1 MHKYNASIGYD
12 KALYREDI
20 LGSIAFARANSK
32 VGIITENEFKMIE
45 RGLLDVMEEW
55 KQGTFAIM
63 PNDED
68 VRRWPTPLNL
78 PRLTQRIRFILQT
91 SVDWERSSER
101 IPLASCT
108 QVAAATS
115 RSSVICACG
124 YVTASVKS
132 TANSLLSFKFSPSA
146 LRLKCKLS
154 TAYGQRPSLITSLA
168 TTSCPATPTYNA
180 RSQFA
185 GASG

>member
-32 VGIITENEFKMIE
+32 VGIITEDEFKMIE
-45 RGLLDVMEEW
+45 HGLLKVMEEW

-78 PRLTQRIRFILQT
+78 PRLTQ
-91 SVDWERSSER
+91 
-101 IPLASCT
+101 
-108 QVAAATS
+108 
-115 RSSVICACG
+115 
-124 YVTASVKS
+124 
-132 TANSLLSFKFSPSA
+132 
-146 LRLKCKLS
+146 
-154 TAYGQRPSLITSLA
+154 
-168 TTSCPATPTYNA
+168 
-180 RSQFA
+180 
-185 GASG
+185 